1 MTLKDNFPEKQGL
14 GYFEKYLRLK
24 MGYSIENVAKDIGIS
39 KGNLSEIENGK
50 RVMRFELFNN
60 FSAFTRFLLI

>member
-1 MTLKDNFPEKQGL
+1 
-14 GYFEKYLRLK
+14 

-50 RVMRFELFNN
+50 RVMRFELFKQFGSLKNPVG
-60 FSAFTRFLLI
+60 FGVLDCRAV

>member
-1 MTLKDNFPEKQGL
+1 
-14 GYFEKYLRLK
+14 